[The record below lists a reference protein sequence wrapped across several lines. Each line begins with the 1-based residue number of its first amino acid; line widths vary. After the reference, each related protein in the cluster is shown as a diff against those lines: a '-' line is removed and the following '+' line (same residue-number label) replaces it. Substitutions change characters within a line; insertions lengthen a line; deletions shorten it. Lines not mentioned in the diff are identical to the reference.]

1 MSPQS
6 PGHGPYAPPPDDFET
21 FDAREAEQDRRG
33 WLVLL
38 AAAVVFALFMAV
50 VWNAFQLGMRER
62 DESPLIMADTQ
73 PYRVAPDEPG
83 GFETPHQD
91 LTAFELRGREGDRD
105 AARTD
110 PDAAPAAPRPSAEEP
125 VARPERLPP
134 LQVEAADTDAMDEPA
149 QAQAQ
154 AQPQPA
160 PRPAPAPELSAQ
172 PAPEPEPQTPARADA
187 PVGLRAGTPVS
198 ATASGA
204 FVVQIGAYRA
214 LEEAEAGWLAF
225 VSRHA
230 DMTSGRAP
238 DIQRADLGER
248 GVFHRL
254 RVAGF
259 ENRED
264 AAAYCSQLDA
274 RGQSC
279 LVAGR

>member
-1 MSPQS
+1 MSPHRPAS
-6 PGHGPYAPPPDDFET
+6 GPYAPPPDEFET

-62 DESPLIMADTQ
+62 DESPLIQADSQ
-73 PYRVAPDEPG
+73 PYRVAPEEPG
-83 GFETPHQD
+83 GFQTPHQD
-91 LTAFELRGREGDRD
+91 LTAFDLRARD
-105 AARTD
+105 GERGEAEDEAATE
-110 PDAAPAAPRPSAEEP
+110 PAPARPGAEEP
-125 VARPERLPP
+125 VALPERMPP
-134 LQVEAADTDAMDEPA
+134 LQVETADTDALD
-149 QAQAQ
+149 
-154 AQPQPA
+154 
-160 PRPAPAPELSAQ
+160 APAARE
-172 PAPEPEPQTPARADA
+172 PEPEPEPEALPQTRPAPPAETPAVSAA
-187 PVGLRAGTPVS
+187 PAELRAPPPAAAG
-198 ATASGA
+198 SGA

-225 VSRHA
+225 VSRHG
-230 DMTSGRAP
+230 DLTSGRAP

-259 ENRED
+259 ETRED

-279 LVAGR
+279 LVARR

>member
-6 PGHGPYAPPPDDFET
+6 PGSGPYAPPPDDFET

-62 DESPLIMADTQ
+62 DESPLIRADAQ
-73 PYRVAPDEPG
+73 PYRVAPEEPG

-91 LTAFELRGREGDRD
+91 LTAFELRTRNGGRESANAD
-105 AARTD
+105 AE
-110 PDAAPAAPRPSAEEP
+110 PAPARPGAEEP
-125 VARPERLPP
+125 VARPERLPA
-134 LQVEAADTDAMDEPA
+134 LQVEPADTDAMDEPA
-149 QAQAQ
+149 
-154 AQPQPA
+154 
-160 PRPAPAPELSAQ
+160 AQ
-172 PAPEPEPQTPARADA
+172 PAPEPEPEPEPRTPARAA
-187 PVGLRAGTPVS
+187 TPEPVRTATPS
-198 ATASGA
+198 ASASGA

-214 LEEAEAGWLAF
+214 LEEAESGWLAF
-225 VSRHA
+225 VSRHG
-230 DMTSGRAP
+230 DLTSGRAP

-259 ENRED
+259 ETRED

-279 LVAGR
+279 LVARR

>member
-62 DESPLIMADTQ
+62 DDSPLIMADSQ

-91 LTAFELRGREGDRD
+91 LTAFELRAREGDRES
-105 AARTD
+105 APAD
-110 PDAAPAAPRPSAEEP
+110 PDAAPTPARPAAEEP
-125 VARPERLPP
+125 VARPERLPA

-149 QAQAQ
+149 APEPGPEPAS
-154 AQPQPA
+154 QPA
-160 PRPAPAPELSAQ
+160 PQ
-172 PAPEPEPQTPARADA
+172 PEPQAPARTQR
-187 PVGLRAGTPVS
+187 PLELRAAAPAAAS
-198 ATASGA
+198 ASGA

-225 VSRHA
+225 ASRYG
-230 DMTSGRAP
+230 DLTSGRAP

-259 ENRED
+259 ETRED
-264 AAAYCSQLDA
+264 AAAYCASLDA

-279 LVAGR
+279 LVARR

>member
-1 MSPQS
+1 MSPNS
-6 PGHGPYAPPPDDFET
+6 PGGGPYAPPPDDFET

-38 AAAVVFALFMAV
+38 AAVVVFALFMAV

-62 DESPLIMADTQ
+62 DESPLIMADPQ

-91 LTAFELRGREGDRD
+91 LTAFELRAREGDREDGEAD
-105 AARTD
+105 A
-110 PDAAPAAPRPSAEEP
+110 DAQPAAPRPGAEEP

-149 QAQAQ
+149 Q
-154 AQPQPA
+154 
-160 PRPAPAPELSAQ
+160 PAPEPAAQ
-172 PAPEPEPQTPARADA
+172 PAPEPEPQTPARAEA
-187 PVGLRAGTPVS
+187 QVELRAATPAP

-214 LEEAEAGWLAF
+214 LEEADAGWLAF
-225 VSRHA
+225 ASRYG
-230 DMTSGRAP
+230 DLTSGRAP
-238 DIQRADLGER
+238 DIQRADLGDR

-259 ENRED
+259 ETRED
-264 AAAYCSQLDA
+264 AAAYCATLDA

-279 LVAGR
+279 LVARR

>member
-6 PGHGPYAPPPDDFET
+6 PGNGPYAPPPDDFET

-38 AAAVVFALFMAV
+38 AAAVVLALFMAV

-62 DESPLIMADTQ
+62 DESPLIMADSQ
-73 PYRVAPDEPG
+73 PYRVAPEEPG

-91 LTAFELRGREGDRD
+91 LTAFELRAREGDRD

-110 PDAAPAAPRPSAEEP
+110 PVAAPTPARPSAEEP
-125 VARPERLPP
+125 VARPERLPA
-134 LQVEAADTDAMDEPA
+134 LQVEAADADAMDEPA
-149 QAQAQ
+149 
-154 AQPQPA
+154 PA
-160 PRPAPAPELSAQ
+160 EAEREPDPVSQPAPAPV
-172 PAPEPEPQTPARADA
+172 PQTPARTATPA
-187 PVGLRAGTPVS
+187 PA
-198 ATASGA
+198 AASGA

-214 LEEAEAGWLAF
+214 LEEAESGWLAF
-225 VSRHA
+225 VSRHG

-238 DIQRADLGER
+238 DIQRADLGDR

-259 ENRED
+259 ETREE
-264 AAAYCSQLDA
+264 ASAYCSQLDA

-279 LVAGR
+279 LVARR

>member
-6 PGHGPYAPPPDDFET
+6 PGGGPYAPPPDDFDT

-62 DESPLIMADTQ
+62 DDSPLIMADTQ
-73 PYRVAPDEPG
+73 PYRVAPEEPG

-91 LTAFELRGREGDRD
+91 LTAFELRAREGDRD
-105 AARTD
+105 TARTD
-110 PDAAPAAPRPSAEEP
+110 PDAAPATPRPSAEEP
-125 VARPERLPP
+125 VARPERLPA
-134 LQVEAADTDAMDEPA
+134 LQVEAADADALDEPA
-149 QAQAQ
+149 ERAPDPVS
-154 AQPQPA
+154 QPVPA
-160 PRPAPAPELSAQ
+160 PQTQTPERAT
-172 PAPEPEPQTPARADA
+172 APEPSRPAAA
-187 PVGLRAGTPVS
+187 S
-198 ATASGA
+198 ASGA

-225 VSRHA
+225 VSRHG

-259 ENRED
+259 ETREE
-264 AAAYCSQLDA
+264 AAAYCSSLDA

-279 LVAGR
+279 LVARR

>member
-1 MSPQS
+1 MSTDRS
-6 PGHGPYAPPPDDFET
+6 GAGPYAPPPDDYEM

-50 VWNAFQLGMRER
+50 VWNAFQLGVRER
-62 DESPLIMADTQ
+62 SESPVILADAE
-73 PYRVAPDEPG
+73 PYRVAPDDPG
-83 GFETPHQD
+83 GFQTPHQD
-91 LTAFELRGREGDRD
+91 LTAFDLRGRDSERNG
-105 AARTD
+105 RTERNGE
-110 PDAAPAAPRPSAEEP
+110 PAPARPGAEEP
-125 VARPERLPP
+125 VARPERLPSV
-134 LQVEAADTDAMDEPA
+134 QVEPADSDALDTPPEATPE
-149 QAQAQ
+149 
-154 AQPQPA
+154 
-160 PRPAPAPELSAQ
+160 PAPETRPETRPE
-172 PAPEPEPQTPARADA
+172 PAPEPRPESQPPA
-187 PVGLRAGTPVS
+187 

-214 LEEAEAGWLAF
+214 LEEAEAGWLSF

-259 ENRED
+259 ETRED
-264 AAAYCSQLDA
+264 AAAFCARLDA

-279 LVAGR
+279 LVARR

>member
-91 LTAFELRGREGDRD
+91 LTAFDLRAREGDRD
-105 AARTD
+105 TARTD

-149 QAQAQ
+149 QAQ
-154 AQPQPA
+154 PA
-160 PRPAPAPELSAQ
+160 PVPEPSAL

-187 PVGLRAGTPVS
+187 PAELRAGTPVP

-259 ENRED
+259 ETREE
-264 AAAYCSQLDA
+264 AAAYCASLDA

-279 LVAGR
+279 LVARR

>member
-1 MSPQS
+1 MSPHRPAS
-6 PGHGPYAPPPDDFET
+6 GPYAPPPDEFET

-38 AAAVVFALFMAV
+38 AAAAVFALFMAV

-62 DESPLIMADTQ
+62 DESPLIQADSQ
-73 PYRVAPDEPG
+73 PYRVAPEEPG
-83 GFETPHQD
+83 GFQTPHQD
-91 LTAFELRGREGDRD
+91 LTAFDLRARD
-105 AARTD
+105 GERGEAGQ
-110 PDAAPAAPRPSAEEP
+110 DAGTEPAPTRPGAEEP
-125 VARPERLPP
+125 VALPERMPP
-134 LQVEAADTDAMDEPA
+134 LQVETADTDALD
-149 QAQAQ
+149 
-154 AQPQPA
+154 
-160 PRPAPAPELSAQ
+160 APAARE
-172 PAPEPEPQTPARADA
+172 PEPEPEPEPEALPQTQPALPAETPAASAA
-187 PVGLRAGTPVS
+187 PAELRAPPPAAAG
-198 ATASGA
+198 SGV

-225 VSRHA
+225 VSRHG
-230 DMTSGRAP
+230 DLTSGRAP

-259 ENRED
+259 ETRED

-279 LVAGR
+279 LVARR

>member
-62 DESPLIMADTQ
+62 DGSPLIMADTQ

-91 LTAFELRGREGDRD
+91 LTAFELRARVGDRED
-105 AARTD
+105 GAGD
-110 PDAAPAAPRPSAEEP
+110 PDAQPAAPRPAAEEP
-125 VARPERLPP
+125 VARPERLPA
-134 LQVEAADTDAMDEPA
+134 LQVETADTDAMDEPVPA
-149 QAQAQ
+149 EPEPAPASEP
-154 AQPQPA
+154 ATQPA
-160 PRPAPAPELSAQ
+160 PG
-172 PAPEPEPQTPARADA
+172 PEPQTPARAEPLEA
-187 PVGLRAGTPVS
+187 PRAAGPAP

-225 VSRHA
+225 ALRYS
-230 DMTSGRAP
+230 DLTSGHAP

-259 ENRED
+259 ETRED

-279 LVAGR
+279 LVARR

>member
-6 PGHGPYAPPPDDFET
+6 PGGGPYAPPPDEFDT

-38 AAAVVFALFMAV
+38 AAVVVFALFMAV

-62 DESPLIMADTQ
+62 DESPLIMADSE
-73 PYRVAPDEPG
+73 PYRVPPDEPG
-83 GFETPHQD
+83 GFVTPHQD
-91 LTAFELRGREGDRD
+91 LTAFELRARESDRN

-110 PDAAPAAPRPSAEEP
+110 PDAQPAAPRPSAEEP
-125 VARPERLPP
+125 LARPERLPP

-149 QAQAQ
+149 ERE
-154 AQPQPA
+154 PDPA
-160 PRPAPAPELSAQ
+160 SQ
-172 PAPEPEPQTPARADA
+172 PAPEPQPQTPARSEP
-187 PVGLRAGTPVS
+187 PVELRAPTAAAAS
-198 ATASGA
+198 ASGA

-214 LEEAEAGWLAF
+214 LEEAESGWLAF
-225 VSRHA
+225 VSRHG
-230 DMTSGRAP
+230 DLTSGRAP

-259 ENRED
+259 ETRED
-264 AAAYCSQLDA
+264 AAAYCSRLDA

-279 LVAGR
+279 LVARR

>member
-6 PGHGPYAPPPDDFET
+6 PGGGPYAPPPDEFDT

-91 LTAFELRGREGDRD
+91 LTAFELRAREGDRD

-110 PDAAPAAPRPSAEEP
+110 PDAAPAPARPSAEEP
-125 VARPERLPP
+125 VARPERLPA

-149 QAQAQ
+149 AQE
-154 AQPQPA
+154 PDPA
-160 PRPAPAPELSAQ
+160 SQ
-172 PAPEPEPQTPARADA
+172 PAPEPEPQTPARAQA
-187 PVGLRAGTPVS
+187 PGELRAATP
-198 ATASGA
+198 APAAASGA

-214 LEEAEAGWLAF
+214 LEEAEAGWLSF
-225 VSRHA
+225 VSRHG

-259 ENRED
+259 ETRED
-264 AAAYCSQLDA
+264 AAAFCARLDA

-279 LVAGR
+279 LVARR

>member
-6 PGHGPYAPPPDDFET
+6 PGGGPYAPPPDDFET

-73 PYRVAPDEPG
+73 PYRVAPEEPG

-91 LTAFELRGREGDRD
+91 LTAFELRTRDNDRD

-110 PDAAPAAPRPSAEEP
+110 ADAAPAAPRPPAEEP

-149 QAQAQ
+149 ERHPDPAS
-154 AQPQPA
+154 QPA
-160 PRPAPAPELSAQ
+160 AAPEPQAPTARTPEPERAATPAPAS
-172 PAPEPEPQTPARADA
+172 
-187 PVGLRAGTPVS
+187 
-198 ATASGA
+198 ASGA

-214 LEEAEAGWLAF
+214 LEEAESGWLAF
-225 VSRHA
+225 VSRHG
-230 DMTSGRAP
+230 DLTSGWAP

-259 ENRED
+259 ETRED
-264 AAAYCSQLDA
+264 AAAWCSQLDA

-279 LVAGR
+279 LVARR

>member
-6 PGHGPYAPPPDDFET
+6 PGGGPYAPPPDDFET

-91 LTAFELRGREGDRD
+91 LTAFELRTRDSDRD

-110 PDAAPAAPRPSAEEP
+110 ADAAPAAPRPSAEEP

-149 QAQAQ
+149 ERE
-154 AQPQPA
+154 PEPA
-160 PRPAPAPELSAQ
+160 SQ
-172 PAPEPEPQTPARADA
+172 PAPEPQPQTPARSEP
-187 PVGLRAGTPVS
+187 PVELRAPTTAAAS
-198 ATASGA
+198 ASGA

-214 LEEAEAGWLAF
+214 LEEAESGWLAF
-225 VSRHA
+225 VSRHG
-230 DMTSGRAP
+230 DLTSGRAP

-259 ENRED
+259 ETRED
-264 AAAYCSQLDA
+264 AAAWCSQLDA

-279 LVAGR
+279 LVARR